1 MEELY
6 GIIFGGSGSEM
17 KLEKSELAHWISKL
31 KNVVPKKASNPALRG
46 ILVNDGY
53 LIASNLEMTVKV
65 KVEGA
70 EGERFIIP
78 ERAFDLINNLP
89 EGDMEI
95 SATKNAITIKA
106 DKIKNKYQSVEP
118 DQFPLP
124 PEWQEGGELS
134 IKSEVLL
141 EAIRR
146 VSYAIPA
153 LGTTP
158 TVSSMCLQAAN
169 GKLNFVGLDG
179 HVLAWD
185 NVDYD
190 GEFELLI
197 PKNTV
202 DKLKTIGLSGEIQIK
217 HNKTGAVFIS
227 DQFEVYTRLVAGTY
241 FKYQTLFKKLPL
253 HTFVSRADLLNAMIR
268 AKMCT
273 EERCPVR
280 FELDKNI
287 LNLSMKDKST
297 DYYEKIDLQEEMQK
311 ELVIGFDAKL
321 VLETLKAFDCEN
333 VKLSFDG
340 SKIPMIVEDDD
351 SNFKAIVLP
360 VAIK

>member
-1 MEELY
+1 
-6 GIIFGGSGSEM
+6 M

-46 ILVNDGY
+46 ILVSDGY
-53 LIASNLEMTVKV
+53 LIASNLEMTVKA
-65 KVEGA
+65 KIEGT
-70 EGERFIIP
+70 EEERFIIP

-95 SATKNAITIKA
+95 SSAKNTITIKA
-106 DKIKNKYQSVEP
+106 DKIKNKYQAMDP
-118 DQFPLP
+118 DEFPLP
-124 PEWQEGGELS
+124 PEWEEGSELS

-141 EAIRR
+141 DAIKR

-153 LGTTP
+153 VGNTP
-158 TVSSMCLQAAN
+158 TVSSMCLQAAD
-169 GKLNFVGLDG
+169 GQLNFVGLDG

-185 NVDYD
+185 KVDYD

-202 DKLKTIGLSGEIQIK
+202 DKLKTIGLSGEVQIK
-217 HNKTGAVFIS
+217 HNKTGAVFITE
-227 DQFEVYTRLVAGTY
+227 DFEVYTRLVAGTY
-241 FKYQTLFKKLPL
+241 FKYQTLFKELSL
-253 HTFVSRADLLNAMIR
+253 HTVVSKGDLLNAMTR
-268 AKMCT
+268 AKMCM

-280 FELDKNI
+280 FEIDKNTM
-287 LNLSMKDKST
+287 NLSMKDKAT
-297 DYYEKIDLQEEMQK
+297 DYYETVDLQEEIPK
-311 ELVIGFDAKL
+311 ALTIGFDARL

-333 VKLSFDG
+333 VKLSFES
-340 SKIPMIVEDDD
+340 SKIPMIVEDGD